1 MAQSLLSTVSQCLK
15 NDLKSLFESI
25 MQFEQ
30 NILGKAVTKMK
41 TKDKDNDDVV
51 LESDKAI

>member
-1 MAQSLLSTVSQCLK
+1 
-15 NDLKSLFESI
+15 

-30 NILGKAVTKMK
+30 NFLGKSVIKMK

>member
-1 MAQSLLSTVSQCLK
+1 MIKTNYFKACLC
-15 NDLKSLFESI
+15 I
-25 MQFEQ
+25 MQFKQ
-30 NILGKAVTKMK
+30 NILGKSVIKMK